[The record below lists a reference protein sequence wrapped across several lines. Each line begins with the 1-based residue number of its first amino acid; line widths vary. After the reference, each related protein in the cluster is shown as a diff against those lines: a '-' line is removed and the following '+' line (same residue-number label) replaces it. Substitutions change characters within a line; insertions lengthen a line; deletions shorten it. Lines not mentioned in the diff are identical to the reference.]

1 LRPTTAKHDFAEVVF
16 RQFNVPLGGGVGE
29 RADYLQRIA
38 PILREQI
45 AAQQLTD
52 VYEKIDLPL
61 APVLAEMERA
71 GVRVDPKAL
80 ETMSKAMEKE
90 VRRLEKEIWEL
101 AGLEFNVNSPTQ
113 LAEILFDKLN
123 LQPPARRGKGKVRST
138 AAGHPGRDA
147 GQHALPGKVIEY
159 REIAKLKSTYV

>member
-1 LRPTTAKHDFAEVVF
+1 VKDEPCGWTKKGEVLKALQSVLHDAKRPKIVHDPKLFQLLAGKSESIEHATQIYSYLLRPTTAKHDFAEVVF

-71 GVRVDPKAL
+71 GVRVDPQSAGNDVEGDGK
-80 ETMSKAMEKE
+80 KKFGGW
-90 VRRLEKEIWEL
+90 RR
-101 AGLEFNVNSPTQ
+101 
-113 LAEILFDKLN
+113 
-123 LQPPARRGKGKVRST
+123 RS
-138 AAGHPGRDA
+138 GNWRD
-147 GQHALPGKVIEY
+147 
-159 REIAKLKSTYV
+159 

>member
-1 LRPTTAKHDFAEVVF
+1 
-16 RQFNVPLGGGVGE
+16 VPLGGGVGE

-90 VRRLEKEIWEL
+90 VRP
-101 AGLEFNVNSPTQ
+101 AGEGDLGTGGIRIQCEFSYAT
-113 LAEILFDKLN
+113 
-123 LQPPARRGKGKVRST
+123 G
-138 AAGHPGRDA
+138 
-147 GQHALPGKVIEY
+147 
-159 REIAKLKSTYV
+159 